1 MSWLQ
6 LELSTTS
13 DEVDALEGLLLAQG
27 AVALT
32 LQSDS
37 DERVLEPLPGETPL
51 WKVIRLL
58 ALFELS
64 VDLGSV
70 RAALQNLATD
80 FDVQFVGR
88 KDWQQYARTFA
99 ITQTFGGRLHLRPP
113 LAENE
118 KPNDD
123 IATLYLE
130 PGLAFGSG
138 SHPTTR
144 LCLGWLANNV
154 QPHQRVLDFG
164 CGSGVLAIAA
174 ALLGGQVHGVDH
186 DMQAVIATRNNATAN
201 GLSKSTL
208 EVFDLGGWHEHI
220 NHNKYDVVVANILAE
235 PLKALAEEFQRVIHP
250 GGSIVLSGI
259 LKEQASEVMAAYER
273 VVFESPVQEGDWVCL
288 QGVVNG

>member
-1 MSWLQ
+1 VSWLQ

-13 DEVDALEGLLLAQG
+13 DEVDALEDLLIAQG

-32 LQSDS
+32 LQSDN
-37 DERVLEPLPGETPL
+37 DERVLEPLPGQTPL

-70 RAALQNLATD
+70 RSALKNLSTD
-80 FDVQFVGR
+80 FDVQFIGSE
-88 KDWQQYARTFA
+88 DWQQYARTFA
-99 ITQTFGGRLHLRPP
+99 ITQIFGGRLLLRPP
-113 LAENE
+113 LDEGEN
-118 KPNDD
+118 PNDD

-144 LCLGWLANNV
+144 LCLEWLANNV
-154 QPHQRVLDFG
+154 QPHQKVLDFG

-174 ALLGGQVHGVDH
+174 ALLGCQAMGVDH
-186 DMQAVIATRNNATAN
+186 DEQAIVATRDNATAN
-201 GLSKSTL
+201 GLTKS
-208 EVFDLGGWHEHI
+208 DLDVCDLSGWYERT

-235 PLKALAEEFQRVIHP
+235 PLKVLANEFQRVITP

-259 LKEQASEVMAAYER
+259 LREQASEVMAAYEHTT
-273 VVFESPVQEGDWVCL
+273 FESPVERGDWVCL
-288 QGVVNG
+288 QGVVHG

>member
-13 DEVDALEGLLLAQG
+13 DEVDVLEDLLLAQG

-32 LQSDS
+32 LTSDS

-113 LAENE
+113 LGENE

-174 ALLGGQVHGVDH
+174 ALLGGQVVGVDH
-186 DMQAVIATRNNATAN
+186 DEQAVIATRDNAAAN

-208 EVFDLGGWHEHI
+208 EVFDLGGWHERT

-235 PLKALAEEFQRVIHP
+235 PLKVLAEEFQRVILP

-259 LKEQASEVMAAYER
+259 LNEQANEVMAAYER